1 MKIVWTPKAKE
12 DYLHWS
18 QTDQKILAAINEL
31 IEDIQRNPFKGLG
44 KPEPLKYALQGL
56 CPGVSRAMTGWFIE
70 SAVRAIIGNWKLFSA
85 AITMMATPAS
95 HGSS

>member
-1 MKIVWTPKAKE
+1 MKILWTPKARE

-18 QTDQKILAAINEL
+18 TTDQKILAAVNTL

-56 CPGVSRAMTGWFIE
+56 WSRRITRDDRLVYRVSGKGKDRKLE
-70 SAVRAIIGNWKLFSA
+70 IIQCRY
-85 AITMMATPAS
+85 
-95 HGSS
+95 HY